1 MGAHRDMGVLLA
13 PLAAGPPA
21 NLHTCR
27 SFWPGPSPAP
37 RAPPQ
42 AHEAHKLAHTSVAT
56 LARPAA
62 SHPLT
67 GAGCSC
73 GSSSRPTQA
82 STRGSSMGQQG
93 ARGHGSYAPDG
104 FPAGQAYYA
113 GVWEA
118 PAASAGAQGGGG
130 GMPPASPQPPVAWQA
145 APVQQPQG
153 MPLAAQMAPYT
164 MMQAAVSAP
173 PYGFVSYPAGMQMH
187 VQMQMQQ
194 QMQQHMQ
201 LQQQQMQLQL
211 HQHQQLYQHP
221 QLQGT
226 SPQPHP
232 PPPPLRPAAMPGPA
246 SGAAVASSSRGAPY
260 SAGAADAASARFHP
274 DWSPSSGPG
283 TCSAPLHCW
292 WRGGGVAAAAGARA
306 ACGRWV
312 GFAGAWCAARRRT
325 HAPPPSQR
333 HPRAACHPQP
343 PAAHSHPP
351 SPLTPVSMP
360 ARPCPQARLRRPV
373 SRGEGGAAA
382 NRLGWAAAAEAGAV
396 EGGGVRASTLTQVS
410 AAPGL
415 WGRASPSSWLAGL
428 WGRARAR
435 VFAGRDSTR

>member
-1 MGAHRDMGVLLA
+1 
-13 PLAAGPPA
+13 
-21 NLHTCR
+21 
-27 SFWPGPSPAP
+27 
-37 RAPPQ
+37 
-42 AHEAHKLAHTSVAT
+42 
-56 LARPAA
+56 
-62 SHPLT
+62 
-67 GAGCSC
+67 
-73 GSSSRPTQA
+73 
-82 STRGSSMGQQG
+82 
-93 ARGHGSYAPDG
+93 
-104 FPAGQAYYA
+104 
-113 GVWEA
+113 
-118 PAASAGAQGGGG
+118 
-130 GMPPASPQPPVAWQA
+130 MPPASPQPPVAWQA

-292 WRGGGVAAAAGARA
+292 WRGGGLPRRQARALHAGGGLVLRVLGAPLAGAPMRRRPPSDTRVPRATPSPLQHTLTLQAHSRLFPCLPAPARRHGCAAPSAGARA
-306 ACGRWV
+306 GQ
-312 GFAGAWCAARRRT
+312 RRT
-325 HAPPPSQR
+325 ALDGRQQQR
-333 HPRAACHPQP
+333 QGRSRAAG
-343 PAAHSHPP
+343 SGLLP
-351 SPLTPVSMP
+351 SPRSAQRLVCGGVRHRAAGWLVCGGVRGHGSSQGGTARADEQQAHMLQLHARDPLARWLSWVPLILVDRWLSWVPLILVDRWLSWVQAWTSLMP
-360 ARPCPQARLRRPV
+360 PLSAWGRCSGGRPPV
-373 SRGEGGAAA
+373 SRCQ
-382 NRLGWAAAAEAGAV
+382 R
-396 EGGGVRASTLTQVS
+396 
-410 AAPGL
+410 
-415 WGRASPSSWLAGL
+415 SSWQTACGG
-428 WGRARAR
+428 WTAASWRRC
-435 VFAGRDSTR
+435 